1 MAVEQFVSSDRRPSW
16 SQEAGNRHRKKGR
29 VLQRS
34 GLASLIY
41 SRELLQTPSATHLS
55 QSNDESPCLSGCWC
69 VCSIQLKP
77 QGLEPGSR
85 QANSH
90 RTQTADSNLKHTI
103 PRLKPQ
109 YPELCN
115 LSRTAATAQI
125 WLSELSQQA
134 GEQQGRTHRCS
145 HIYIFFHASYLS
157 RYIIPGQETLG
168 GHSCFGWP
176 CKGQDLLELLPEAWD
191 SNDGGFRV

>member
-1 MAVEQFVSSDRRPSW
+1 MDGRRAVCVKCQVIAGLPGPRR
-16 SQEAGNRHRKKGR
+16 
-29 VLQRS
+29 QRS

-41 SRELLQTPSATHLS
+41 SRELLQTPSAPHLS
-55 QSNDESPCLSGCWC
+55 QSNDESPRLSVC

-125 WLSELSQQA
+125 RLSEL
-134 GEQQGRTHRCS
+134 
-145 HIYIFFHASYLS
+145 
-157 RYIIPGQETLG
+157 
-168 GHSCFGWP
+168 
-176 CKGQDLLELLPEAWD
+176 
-191 SNDGGFRV
+191 